1 MAIVGA
7 GRRTLG
13 YAGVIIAVCFALNL
27 IAPLVISAQRT
38 LTPGT
43 TTMLF
48 DGPSNPTLT
57 ITLLDPA
64 DAPGDDEFGA
74 VAEEGLVALTEVAG
88 LPGAASGQA
97 ETLSDR
103 FVINPVTRYP
113 LGERHG
119 LGVLFPYQPER
130 RSYPF
135 SSPFSDFVDAR
146 AREQASASAQERVV
160 LLDYVGAGSVGGLET
175 YKYHGVLGGG
185 VERTVD
191 VERRTGRILNEV
203 WTAPH
208 PADGAD
214 GAARESEEHAM
225 WVLAEVSK
233 REALDIA
240 RGEVRVLFALQVLA
254 LVTRVV
260 AAAALLWA
268 LVRVLVSRAR

>member
-57 ITLLDPA
+57 ITLIDPA
-64 DAPGDDEFGA
+64 DAAGDDEFGA
-74 VAEEGLVALTEVAG
+74 VAEEGLVALTEVAD

-135 SSPFSDFVDAR
+135 SSPFFDFVDAR

-208 PADGAD
+208 PADSAD
-214 GAARESEEHAM
+214 GESEERAM

-268 LVRVLVSRAR
+268 LVRVLVGRAR